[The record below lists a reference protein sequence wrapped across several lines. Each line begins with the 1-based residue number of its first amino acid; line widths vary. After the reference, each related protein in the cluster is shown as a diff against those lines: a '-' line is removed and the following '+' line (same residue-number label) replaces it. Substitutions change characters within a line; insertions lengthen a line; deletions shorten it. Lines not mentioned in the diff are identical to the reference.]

1 MNTLKYEVTGKG
13 SVANHYI
20 KSIMDLNLCEL
31 VAVCSRYGSKL
42 TDLKSKYEIETFN
55 DNQEMLTRPN
65 IDVFSIGTHSGF
77 HLEPIPKTRTGA

>member
-20 KSIMDLNLCEL
+20 KNVLDLNLCDL
-31 VAVCSRYGSKL
+31 FAVCSCKESKL

-55 DNQEMLTRPN
+55 DNQEMLTHPN
-65 IDVFSIGTHSGF
+65 FDVVSKCTPSGF